1 MTVSATDST
10 DPANAA
16 TAAYTVVIGVPPVK
30 VTTTALPAGRATIAY
45 TATEQA
51 AGGSGSFTWAL
62 TSGALPAGLA
72 LNTTTGAIS
81 GTPTAAGTYAVTI
94 TATDAADA
102 SNTGT
107 VSYSLAIADVVKIT
121 SPRTLPVA
129 YRNTPYSY
137 AVQAANVQG
146 PAAWSLA
153 GGRLPPGMTLDPAT
167 GVITGIC
174 TTKGTYHFNARIIDA
189 STNDT
194 LTLTIQ
200 VK

>member
-1 MTVSATDST
+1 
-10 DPANAA
+10 
-16 TAAYTVVIGVPPVK
+16 
-30 VTTTALPAGRATIAY
+30 
-45 TATEQA
+45 
-51 AGGSGSFTWAL
+51 
-62 TSGALPAGLA
+62 
-72 LNTTTGAIS
+72 
-81 GTPTAAGTYAVTI
+81 
-94 TATDAADA
+94 
-102 SNTGT
+102 
-107 VSYSLAIADVVKIT
+107 
-121 SPRTLPVA
+121 
-129 YRNTPYSY
+129 
-137 AVQAANVQG
+137 VQG